1 MMVMVMAIYDNCGC
15 AVDDHENE
23 EEEEEDYLED
33 PNGSLHPVIVIS
45 RFDHIPPEACLFIL
59 AHFPQP
65 MVVLSQVF
73 IGLVD

>member
-15 AVDDHENE
+15 AVDDHEN
-23 EEEEEDYLED
+23 EEEEDYLED